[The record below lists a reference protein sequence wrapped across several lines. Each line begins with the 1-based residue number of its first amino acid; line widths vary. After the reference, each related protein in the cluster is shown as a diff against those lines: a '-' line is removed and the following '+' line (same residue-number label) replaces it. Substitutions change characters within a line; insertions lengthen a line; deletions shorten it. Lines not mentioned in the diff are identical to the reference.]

1 MKIDVYN
8 LLSSGL
14 SDGDF
19 TIFHEKNDDFD
30 AGEWVTQQDWSN
42 GDVFTFGASADGI
55 TSLQF
60 SLSEPDYLKAQYII
74 WATTE
79 GYENIFPQ
87 GAYRESLADI
97 WIRSTVPDQADECLA
112 TVAENEWFDLE
123 FGV

>member
-19 TIFHEKNDDFD
+19 TIFHEKDDDFD
-30 AGEWVTQQDWSN
+30 AGEWITQQDWSN
-42 GDVFTFGASADGI
+42 GDVFTFGGSADGI

-60 SLSEPDYLKAQYII
+60 IFSEPDYLKAQYIV
-74 WATTE
+74 WVTTE
-79 GYENIFPQ
+79 GYETFYPH
-87 GAYRESLADI
+87 GAYRESLVDY
-97 WIRSTVPDQADECLA
+97 WLEGTVPDQADECLA
-112 TVAENEWFDLE
+112 TMRDNAWFVG